1 MAGIPITSVLIA
13 QNRVLGWEQY
23 MNKLQEKLFG
33 IQQKK
38 ILEYWRENKLKGL
51 FEYVD
56 EIVGFPKSLDVYKLM
71 NVDFIYNDLSIP
83 NVILILDESFS
94 YKPVYLFIYSYS
106 GVSYPIESYPIFK
119 IRNYSQDLLK
129 FLLSLNEVYLIK
141 ISDLNFSKILEV
153 SNLGNI
159 SELDMREVGVYN
171 NC

>member
-1 MAGIPITSVLIA
+1 MAGIPITSVPIA
-13 QNRVLGWEQY
+13 ENRVLGWEQY

-33 IQQKK
+33 IPQKK
-38 ILEYWRENKLKGL
+38 ILEYWRENKLKSL

-83 NVILILDESFS
+83 NIILSLDESFS

-119 IRNYSQDLLK
+119 IRKYSQDLLK
-129 FLLSLNEVYLIK
+129 LLLSLNEVYLIK

-159 SELDMREVGVYN
+159 SELYMREVGVYN

>member
-1 MAGIPITSVLIA
+1 
-13 QNRVLGWEQY
+13 
-23 MNKLQEKLFG
+23 
-33 IQQKK
+33 
-38 ILEYWRENKLKGL
+38 
-51 FEYVD
+51 
-56 EIVGFPKSLDVYKLM
+56 M

-83 NVILILDESFS
+83 NVILSLDESFS